1 MNTIGELTNRL
12 RNQMKSTRQDAFL
25 TDRYLYSMAMKHAK
39 LFLRREDGL
48 SKILRFRSAFQ
59 PLNLVKLID
68 VDPAELQCRCID
80 TGCRI
85 KRTEERLPKVFE
97 GYNGPLIRTVSSIDH
112 SEICMVTSMPMWE
125 QMSKQGT
132 FKYNR
137 TKYYW
142 FLDGYLYLP
151 NVEWEAIRVE
161 ALFEDDIST
170 FNCDTK
176 DDCLYRQ
183 DSSVG
188 IPEYLFSEI
197 EALVIRDLSLLL
209 QVPSDQSHDLNHI
222 AR

>member
-48 SKILRFRSAFQ
+48 SKILRFRGAFQ
-59 PLNLVKLID
+59 PLNFVELID
-68 VDPAELQCRCID
+68 VDPAEVNCRCID

-85 KRTEERLPKVFE
+85 KRTRERIPKVFE

-125 QMSKQGT
+125 QMSKQKT

-142 FLDGYLYLP
+142 HLDGYLYLP

-161 ALFEDDIST
+161 ALFEDDISK
-170 FNCDTK
+170 FNCDPK

-183 DSSVG
+183 DAAVG

-197 EALVIRDLSLLL
+197 ESLVIRDLSLQL
-209 QVPSDQSHDLNHI
+209 QIPSDQSHDLNNI
-222 AR
+222 VR